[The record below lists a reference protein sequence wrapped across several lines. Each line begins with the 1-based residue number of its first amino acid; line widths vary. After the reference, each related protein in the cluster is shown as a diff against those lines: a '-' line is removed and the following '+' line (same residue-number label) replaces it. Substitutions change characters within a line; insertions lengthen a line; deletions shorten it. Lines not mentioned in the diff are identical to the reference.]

1 MVMYSSGCER
11 RESCTYCK
19 TVNMYLDFF
28 YLDKLVLISIINII
42 NPWAGQ
48 CSSFWMVHFADV
60 VVHVQMREIRLLNK
74 YQRLS

>member
-1 MVMYSSGCER
+1 MRGGNLVHIVKQLT
-11 RESCTYCK
+11 CTL
-19 TVNMYLDFF
+19 TFF
-28 YLDKLVLISIINII
+28 YLDKLVLISIIIVI

-60 VVHVQMREIRLLNK
+60 GVHVQMCEVSLLNT